1 MADITLTEKVD
12 NSKTVTK
19 GSLPTVSVSKKSKKK
34 KKKKNKEATVSSGDR
49 SRKSVDAD
57 LEALSLDIDSSSHEA
72 RSNMKTNTSKGIK
85 VYDTVVRQ
93 CKPSILKVDPKF
105 LNAEN
110 ELRRIFG
117 SKVVSSFENA
127 NQSGS
132 SRQGRVGRRGGYGHR
147 KCILVSPSDH
157 WPRWDGSLSM
167 ELLETK
173 EGNHIFRYL
182 ACYL

>member
-1 MADITLTEKVD
+1 LTEKVD
-12 NSKTVTK
+12 NSQPVTRS
-19 GSLPTVSVSKKSKKK
+19 SLPAVSVSKKSKKK
-34 KKKKNKEATVSSGDR
+34 KKKKNKEATMSTGDR
-49 SRKSVDAD
+49 SGKSVDVD

-72 RSNMKTNTSKGIK
+72 RSNKKTSTSKNIK
-85 VYDTVVRQ
+85 VHDTVDKD
-93 CKPSILKVDPKF
+93 CKRSILKVDPKF

-132 SRQGRVGRRGGYGHR
+132 SRQGRVGRRGVYGHR

-167 ELLETK
+167 ELLEAK
-173 EGNHIFRYL
+173 DRNHFFR
-182 ACYL
+182 